1 MHLIR
6 ERTSRLWHCD
16 ATWDVRNGMPRER
29 LESAQAREVDYY
41 FFASFFRLAAQYA
54 FMRWDCALR
63 AAADTLFRSWPKRPR
78 LPQAQQQRKN
88 SSADGYA
95 FWWAPGELQSPG

>member
-1 MHLIR
+1 
-6 ERTSRLWHCD
+6 
-16 ATWDVRNGMPRER
+16 MPRER

-63 AAADTLFRSWPKRPR
+63 AAADLPLWFFAGVATGAGTARRGFFGGRPR
-78 LPQAQQQRKN
+78 LFMGPRRQVR
-88 SSADGYA
+88 
-95 FWWAPGELQSPG
+95 LCVIT